1 MNSQNFYDL
10 EVGAIGYIMYKKNML
25 LSMNDGEKQSYIDQA
40 ANARM
45 RAFINNVTYGMTIN
59 DEGLDNQTMIN
70 NAFAKARKDSFGDLE
85 DGNVGIELVS
95 IPVQIGQKESLDLI
109 ENLEKR
115 EYFSGWADPNLVNL
129 IKQII

>member
-1 MNSQNFYDL
+1 MNDQNFYNL
-10 EVGAIGYIMYKKNML
+10 EVGAIGYIMYRKNML

-45 RAFINNVTYGMTIN
+45 RAFINNVTYGMTTN

-70 NAFAKARKDSFGDLE
+70 NAFVKARKDSFGDLE
-85 DGNVGIELVS
+85 DGNVGIELVAV
-95 IPVQIGQKESLDLI
+95 PVQIGQKESLDLI

-129 IKQII
+129 IKTII